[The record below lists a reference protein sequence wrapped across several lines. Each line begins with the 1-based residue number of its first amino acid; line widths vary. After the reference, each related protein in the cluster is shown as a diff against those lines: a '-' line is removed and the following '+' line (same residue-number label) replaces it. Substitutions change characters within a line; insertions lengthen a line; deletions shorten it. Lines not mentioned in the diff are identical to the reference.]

1 MVNLKHITKYKKI
14 VFVIFLQK
22 KYSKILIFL
31 REKEMNEKNNKLTL
45 FNFELIG
52 KDIKLDFTKHLTKK
66 DKELFRNIKLQKYN
80 HISLNKFFEI
90 FNLSEKQ
97 EVLKYLNNLMNK
109 SIIISSKENNY
120 FICINIIQS
129 YYINNDIIYLVFSDE
144 ITNSFKKGSF
154 FDKIGL
160 RNILFL
166 EEKFSY
172 RLYQYIY
179 NNKDNNIYI
188 PIENLRDILEI
199 GDSYKRFYDIEKNLL
214 LPIFD
219 DIKKNGNID
228 LEYEKI
234 KNGEHKSAKIL
245 GISIIKKFN
254 SNIPNEDSTTQFIDS
269 LMIKLGKNIKNFS
282 EIYSLLNTSLAEHG
296 EEFVKNKVDYVLMNF
311 EVDIEKHL
319 YLSLNQNESLE
330 KADYILK
337 KNFTS
342 LFQMHTEIL
351 LFIQKNNLP
360 QLSKYMFT
368 ITLYS
373 LKDKESVVLKDK
385 SMSIKITYNKNDISV
400 IEFYL
405 HK

>member
-1 MVNLKHITKYKKI
+1 
-14 VFVIFLQK
+14 
-22 KYSKILIFL
+22 
-31 REKEMNEKNNKLTL
+31 MNEKNNILTL
-45 FNFELIG
+45 FNYELIG
-52 KDIKLDFTKHLTKK
+52 KNIKLDFTKHLTKK

-80 HISLNKFFEI
+80 HISLDNFFKI
-90 FNLSEKQ
+90 FNLSDKQ
-97 EVLKYLNNLMNK
+97 EILRYLNNLMNK

-120 FICINIIQS
+120 FICLNIIQS
-129 YYINNDIIYLVFSDE
+129 YYINNDTIYLSFSDE

-179 NNKDNNIYI
+179 NNKNNNIYI
-188 PIENLRDILEI
+188 TIENLREILEI
-199 GDSYKRFYDIEKNLL
+199 GESYKRFYDIEKNLL
-214 LPIFD
+214 IPIFE

-234 KNGEHKSAKIL
+234 KSGEHKSAKIL
-245 GISIIKKFN
+245 GLSITKKFN
-254 SNIPNEDSTTQFIDS
+254 SDTSAENSTTQFIDS

-282 EIYSLLNTSLAEHG
+282 EIYNLLNTSLAEHG
-296 EEFVKNKVDYVLMNF
+296 EDFVKNKVEYVLANF
-311 EVDIEKHL
+311 DVDIEKHL
-319 YLSLNQNESLE
+319 YLSLNQNENLE
-330 KADYILK
+330 KADYVLK

-351 LFIQKNNLP
+351 LFIQKHNLP

-373 LKDKESVVLKDK
+373 LKDKESMILKDK
-385 SMSIKITYNKNDISV
+385 SMSIKITYNKSDISI
-400 IEFYL
+400 IEFYI